1 MHNILL
7 QSADFE
13 NILDQLP
20 APVFITEKHNGNI
33 AFINRACCMVM
44 GKEKQQVKG
53 IHYSEFLGLTGNEAL
68 INKIEVQLN
77 QPEVLILDVFS
88 QTASPQKEWQK
99 FQLSRIDRL
108 EKSLIIWTKETGYE
122 KVNSDPQFKIFQGN
136 YLFELDDSPQP
147 VFGIDRL
154 GKLFFAN
161 KRCCQLSGY
170 SAEELYYRGLNILFK
185 DAALNAATDTLRDCL
200 QGYTRSIE
208 LSINPRSGTE
218 RNWSITAYPCKNDT
232 NETAVICFVQDITL
246 ERSEESDSNTV
257 IRLLDA
263 MLKSTD
269 LRASLNQLL
278 DAMRLEIGADIGEC
292 WLHDYLRKTEKIFAL
307 AAPEYNSLQRFC
319 DFSTTLEIPLEFTE
333 PHRAG
338 KTRGQIINLFIEE
351 NFSRRQLAV
360 ESGLNACLAIPV
372 YSGDN
377 HVATL
382 VFFAVQHFNDELRA
396 VRLIRLLAERL
407 GVHIESRRIAYEA
420 DKIFELV
427 PDFLCILDQSGRI
440 YKLNTRFAELLGKS
454 HTEIIGSSFFNWID
468 DEYVEASLSAFQK
481 LQNEDEVTTENIIKN
496 AEGKR
501 MWLEWNLCANQQEGL
516 IYAAGKDLTLRI
528 LYDEELRNQNERFRL
543 LREAT
548 HEAIY
553 DYDIPNDSYD
563 WGDSFTKLTGHIID
577 KTQLNAE
584 HWASFVHPG
593 DLDRILNNRHAA
605 ILKKEKIWNEEYQYR
620 CADNSY
626 KHILDRGV
634 VLYNDL
640 GNAVRLIGT
649 MQDITALKRSEE
661 TLIQL
666 NDALQHRAQQ
676 LLGFNK
682 ELEQFAYI
690 VSHDLQEPLR
700 MISSFMKLL
709 LNSKE
714 ITLNERSEQYINF
727 ALDGAERMKRL
738 IQDLLTYSRVGT
750 NEDDFTNLSL
760 KEMVRETL
768 LVYQQL
774 IRERNA
780 QISVGQLPEVKGIRS
795 LIQQILD
802 NLLSNAL
809 KYNDKPTPTIHFD
822 CTETD
827 THHILSVKDNGIG
840 IDPKSFDLIYLPFKR
855 LHNKTEYSG
864 TGIGL
869 AVCKK
874 ITDKH
879 TGKIWVESTLSL
891 GSTFYISLHK

>member
-1 MHNILL
+1 MYNSSH
-7 QSADFE
+7 QSYDFE
-13 NILDQLP
+13 TILDQLP
-20 APVFITEKHNGNI
+20 APVFITEKHSGNI
-33 AFINRACCMVM
+33 AFINQAFCKAM
-44 GKEKQQVKG
+44 GKEKQQVTG
-53 IHYSEFLGLTGNEAL
+53 THYSELLGLEGNEAL
-68 INKIEVQLN
+68 LHKIEAQLN
-77 QPEVLILDVFS
+77 EPEVLTLDVFS
-88 QTASPQKEWQK
+88 HTAAAQKEWQK

-122 KVNSDPQFKIFQGN
+122 RLSIEPQFKVIQSN

-154 GKLFFAN
+154 GKLFFVN
-161 KRCCQLSGY
+161 KRCSQLSGY
-170 SAEELYYRGLNILFK
+170 SLEELHYRGLNIL
-185 DAALNAATDTLRDCL
+185 LNEASLSKASDTLRECL
-200 QGYTRSIE
+200 QGHTRSIE
-208 LSINPRSGTE
+208 LNINTRNGTD
-218 RNWSITAYPCKNDT
+218 RKWSITAYPCKNDI
-232 NETAVICFVQDITL
+232 NETAVICFAQDLTL
-246 ERSEESDSNTV
+246 ERSEEAASETV
-257 IRLLDA
+257 NRMLDA
-263 MLKSTD
+263 MLKNND
-269 LRASLNQLL
+269 LRASLTQLL
-278 DAMRLEIGADIGEC
+278 DAMRFEIGADIGEC
-292 WLHDYLRKTEKIFAL
+292 WLHDYLRKTEKIFAIS
-307 AAPEYNSLQRFC
+307 APQDNSLKRFC
-319 DFSTTLEIPLEFTE
+319 DFSTTLEIPLEFTA

-338 KTRGQIINLFIEE
+338 KARGQIINLFIED
-351 NFSRRQLAV
+351 NFSRRQLAL

-382 VFFAVQHFNDELRA
+382 VFFAGQTFNDELRA

-407 GVHIESRRIAYEA
+407 GVQIESRRIAYEA
-420 DKIFELV
+420 DRIFELV

-440 YKLNTRFAELLGKS
+440 YKLNDRFAKLLGKPNN
-454 HTEIIGSSFFNWID
+454 EIIGSSFFNWID
-468 DEYVEASLSAFQK
+468 DEYVESSLSAFQK
-481 LQNEDEVTTENIIKN
+481 LQNEDEVNTENVIKN
-496 AEGKR
+496 ADGKR
-501 MWLEWNLCANQQEGL
+501 MWLEWSLCANHQEGL
-516 IYAAGKDLTLRI
+516 IHAAGKDLTLRI

-548 HEAIY
+548 HDAIY
-553 DYDIPNDSYD
+553 DYDIANDSYD
-563 WGDSFTKLTGHIID
+563 WGDSFTKLTGHAVE
-577 KTQLNAE
+577 KTQLNSE
-584 HWASFVHPG
+584 HWASFVHPS
-593 DLDRILNNRHAA
+593 DLHRILNNRHAA

-620 CADNSY
+620 GADNTY
-626 KHILDRGV
+626 KHILDRGIL
-634 VLYNDL
+634 LYNDL

-714 ITLNERSEQYINF
+714 ITLNERSEHYINF

-760 KEMVRETL
+760 KEMLRETL

-780 QISVGQLPEVKGIRS
+780 QISVGHLHEVKGIRS

-809 KYNDKPTPTIHFD
+809 KYNDKPIPTIHFE
-822 CTETD
+822 CTETE

-840 IDPKSFDLIYLPFKR
+840 IDSKSFDLIYLPFKR

-874 ITDKH
+874 IADKH
-879 TGKIWVESTLSL
+879 NGKIWVESTPAL